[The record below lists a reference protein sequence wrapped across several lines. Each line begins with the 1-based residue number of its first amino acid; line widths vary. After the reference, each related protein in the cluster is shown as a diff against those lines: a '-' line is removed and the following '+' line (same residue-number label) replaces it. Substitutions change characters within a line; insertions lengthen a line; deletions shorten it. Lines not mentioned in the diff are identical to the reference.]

1 MATERNP
8 FEMISEQVGN
18 VVPLPDMTET
28 ADATFEVDP
37 TDGGIIVDF
46 SETVEME
53 ATEDITEWYGDLSE
67 TLDEEALGDIANDV
81 IDNYQ
86 ADKDSRADWESMFER
101 GFDLLGL
108 KLEQGSEPFDG
119 ACTAVHP
126 LLIESAVK
134 FQSKASGELFP
145 VGGPVKTQILGKSTP
160 EKEMQANR
168 VQNFM
173 NYQLTEQMP
182 EYFDEFERML
192 FHLPLIGSAF
202 KKLYYDATLKR
213 PASEFIPI
221 DQFYVS
227 YYATNLRNADRYT
240 HVIYRSPVEIARD
253 IRAGVYQE
261 VDLPTPSMGDVPT
274 FTEKMDTILGLSPS
288 SDHDPQYILL
298 EQHCYLDIEDDDVS
312 LPYIVTVEQQSRQ
325 VLSIRR
331 NYKQDDPN
339 KEKISH
345 FVHYRFVPGF
355 GFYGLGLIHFLGN
368 LTMSATAAMRSL
380 IDAGQFANL
389 PGGFKAKGVRM
400 VGDND
405 PIAPGEFKE
414 VEATGIDL
422 SKAIVTLPY
431 KEPSATL
438 HQMLNFVTVAG
449 QKFADSTEQ
458 VISDAASYG
467 PVGTTMALLEASSK
481 FFSAI
486 HKRVHKS
493 QKDEFNI
500 LARIDYDYL
509 PREYPY
515 DVPNEDRSIFKKDF
529 DGRIDVLPVSDPNIP
544 SNAHRMMMANMAL
557 QMAQQSP
564 PGMFNLEALNR
575 TILNAAN
582 MPNIEEI
589 LPPKIEPK
597 PIDPVSDI
605 MAATKGIPIAAFPG
619 QNHDAHIQVKTAYLQ
634 DPMNGA
640 NPIMERIRPI
650 LESNIQEHS
659 VMKYQEQMNGLSQ
672 QIMQGSPDN
681 PAVLEMALAQAAQQ
695 VMNANQAMGQAQSP
709 EQQLVALEQAKV
721 ELEKQKI
728 QYDTEAQAAEMVL
741 KNKKLELEEN
751 DQIIKMMESSAA
763 ENFKTNKDE
772 EDRLLKAGLK
782 SVDVITQAEMK
793 QHEMAHQKELKEME
807 VMAKSIDEKA
817 KLEIKEHEMD
827 HQREMK
833 DHEIDHE
840 REIKEM
846 ELMIKDMIEERRLD
860 FEVQKEVSRVVN
872 ENLKNNSENI
882 GQQELNLM
890 IQIAIDQVEENEND
904 EEG

>member
-8 FEMISEQVGN
+8 FETMPEEVSN
-18 VVPLPDMTET
+18 VVPMADMESTSE
-28 ADATFEVDP
+28 ATFEVDP
-37 TDGGIIVDF
+37 SDGGIIVDF
-46 SETVEME
+46 SEENVEME
-53 ATEDITEWYGDLSE
+53 ASEDIAEWYGDLSE
-67 TLDEEALGDIANDV
+67 TLEDAELVDIASDV
-81 IDNYQ
+81 IENFE
-86 ADKDSRADWESMFER
+86 ADKDSRGDWESMFER

-108 KLEQGSEPFDG
+108 KLEPGTEPFDG

-145 VGGPVKTQILGKSTP
+145 TSGPVKTRIFGKSTP
-160 EKEMQANR
+160 EKELQSNR

-202 KKLYYDATLKR
+202 KKLYYDATTKR
-213 PASEFIPI
+213 PHSEFIPI

-227 YYATNLRNADRYT
+227 YYATDLANADRYT

-261 VDLPTPSMGDVPT
+261 VDLPTPSSTNIMP

-298 EQHCYLDIEDDDVS
+298 EQHCYLTIEDEEEA

-325 VLSIRR
+325 ILSIRR
-331 NYKQDDPN
+331 NYKQDDVN
-339 KEKISH
+339 KEKVSH

-400 VGDND
+400 VGDNE

-414 VEATGIDL
+414 VEATGVDL
-422 SKAIVTLPY
+422 SKAIVPLPY
-431 KEPSATL
+431 KEPSSTL
-438 HQMLNFVTVAG
+438 FQMLNFVATAG

-481 FFSAI
+481 FFTAI
-486 HKRVHKS
+486 HKRLHKS
-493 QKDEFNI
+493 QKDEFKI
-500 LARIDYDYL
+500 LARIDYEYL
-509 PREYPY
+509 PEEYPY
-515 DVPNEDRSIFKKDF
+515 DIPYEDRSIFRKDF
-529 DGRIDVLPVSDPNIP
+529 DGRVDIIPVSDPNIP

-582 MPNIEEI
+582 MPNVEEI

-597 PIDPVSDI
+597 PMDPVSDI
-605 MAATKGIPIAAFPG
+605 MASTKGVPIAAFPG
-619 QNHDAHIQVKTAYLQ
+619 QNHDAHIQVKMAYLQ
-634 DPMNGA
+634 DPMNGG
-640 NPIMERIRPI
+640 NPIMQRIAPI
-650 LESNIQEHS
+650 LQANIQEHS
-659 VMKYQEQMNGLSQ
+659 VMKYQEQMSGITQ
-672 QIMQGSPDN
+672 QMMQQN
-681 PAVLEMALAQAAQQ
+681 PQAAKDPSAVEMAMAEAAQQ

-709 EQQLVALEQAKV
+709 EQQLVSLEQAKV
-721 ELEKQKI
+721 ELEKQKL
-728 QYDTEAQAAEMVL
+728 QSDTMTNAAELEL

-751 DQIIKMMESSAA
+751 EQIIGMLKTGSVD
-763 ENFKTNKDE
+763 NFKREKSEADRSSKERIKEIEIMGKAAIEEFKMNKEDE
-772 EDRLLKAGLK
+772 KEVMNVLKDMFDSQTKDNKELDIKGLDALVK
-782 SVDVITQAEMK
+782 MAIAQQKEMK
-793 QHEMAHQKELKEME
+793 NDA
-807 VMAKSIDEKA
+807 
-817 KLEIKEHEMD
+817 
-827 HQREMK
+827 
-833 DHEIDHE
+833 E
-840 REIKEM
+840 R
-846 ELMIKDMIEERRLD
+846 
-860 FEVQKEVSRVVN
+860 
-872 ENLKNNSENI
+872 
-882 GQQELNLM
+882 
-890 IQIAIDQVEENEND
+890 
-904 EEG
+904 

>member
-8 FEMISEQVGN
+8 FDRIPEEETN
-18 VVPLPDMTET
+18 VVPLMDESENIN
-28 ADATFEVDP
+28 ATFEVDE
-37 TDGGIIVDF
+37 DGGIIVDF
-46 SETVEME
+46 SENVEME
-53 ATEDITEWYGDLSE
+53 ASEDIAEWYGNMAEDMDEDDL
-67 TLDEEALGDIANDV
+67 ADIAANV
-81 IDNYQ
+81 LDNFE
-86 ADKDSRADWESMFER
+86 ADKDSRAEWESMFER

-108 KLEQGSEPFDG
+108 KLEQGSEPFEG

-145 VGGPVKTQILGKSTP
+145 ANGPVKTRILGKSTP
-160 EKEMQANR
+160 EKELQANR

-173 NYQLTEQMP
+173 NYQVTEQMP

-202 KKLYYDATLKR
+202 KKLYYDATVKR
-213 PASEFIPI
+213 PKSEFIPI

-227 YYATNLRNADRYT
+227 YYATDLSNADRYT
-240 HVIYRSPVEIARD
+240 HVIYRSPIELQRD
-253 IRAGVYQE
+253 IKAGVYADVE
-261 VDLPTPSMGDVPT
+261 LSSPAGYPST
-274 FTEKMDTILGLSPS
+274 SFSEKMDTIIGLSPT
-288 SDHDPQYILL
+288 SDHDPQYVLL
-298 EQHCYLDIEDDDVS
+298 EQHCYLNIEDEDEAC
-312 LPYIVTVEQQSRQ
+312 PYIVTVEEQSRQ

-331 NYKQDDPN
+331 NYKQDDVN
-339 KEKISH
+339 KEKVNH

-400 VGDND
+400 VGDNS

-422 SKAIVTLPY
+422 SKAIIPLPY
-431 KEPSATL
+431 KEPSSTL
-438 HQMLNFVTVAG
+438 FQMLNFVATAG

-481 FFSAI
+481 FFTAI

-493 QKDEFNI
+493 QKDEFRI

-509 PREYPY
+509 PTEYPY
-515 DVPNEDRSIFKKDF
+515 DIPYEDRSIFKKDF
-529 DGRIDVLPVSDPNIP
+529 DGRIDIIPVSDPNIP

-582 MPNIEEI
+582 MPNADEI

-597 PIDPVSDI
+597 PMDPVSDI
-605 MAATKGIPIAAFPG
+605 MAATKGIPIGAFPG
-619 QNHDAHIQVKTAYLQ
+619 QHHDAHIQVKMAYLQ

-640 NPIMERIRPI
+640 NPIMERVAPI
-650 LESNIQEHS
+650 IQANIQEHS
-659 VMKYQEQMNGLSQ
+659 VMKYQEQMSGIAEQMMQ
-672 QIMQGSPDN
+672 QAPEQINN
-681 PAVLEMALAQAAQQ
+681 PAAAEMAMAQAAQQ
-695 VMNANQAMGQAQSP
+695 ILNANQAMGMAQSP
-709 EQQLVALEQAKV
+709 EQQLVSLEQAKV
-721 ELEKQKI
+721 ELEKQKL
-728 QYDTEAQAAEMVL
+728 QADTATNAAELEL

-751 DQIIKMMESSAA
+751 EQIIDMMKATATDNLKRDNAEANRSSK
-763 ENFKTNKDE
+763 EK
-772 EDRLLKAGLK
+772 LK
-782 SVDVITQAEMK
+782 Q
-793 QHEMAHQKELKEME
+793 
-807 VMAKSIDEKA
+807 
-817 KLEIKEHEMD
+817 
-827 HQREMK
+827 
-833 DHEIDHE
+833 
-840 REIKEM
+840 M
-846 ELMIKDMIEERRLD
+846 ELMTKTMIEEFKLNKEDEREVLRNIKDMLD
-860 FEVQKEVSRVVN
+860 KEMQTKADMDTQALNALVQMAVQQ
-872 ENLKNNSENI
+872 
-882 GQQELNLM
+882 QQEM
-890 IQIAIDQVEENEND
+890 TND
-904 EEG
+904 EER

>member
-8 FEMISEQVGN
+8 YDLMPEENSNVIPMEVPEQESE
-18 VVPLPDMTET
+18 
-28 ADATFEVDP
+28 ATFEVDP

-46 SETVEME
+46 SEASEME
-53 ATEDITEWYGDLSE
+53 ASEDIAEWFGDLSE
-67 TLDEEALGDIANDV
+67 TLDEDDLVEISNNVL
-81 IDNYQ
+81 DNFE
-86 ADKDSRADWESMFER
+86 ADKDSRAEWESMFER

-108 KLEQGSEPFDG
+108 KLEQGTEPFEG

-145 VGGPVKTQILGKSTP
+145 SSGPVKAQILGKSTP
-160 EKEMQANR
+160 EKELQANR
-168 VQNFM
+168 VQSFM
-173 NYQLTEQMP
+173 NFQLTEQMP

-202 KKLYYDATLKR
+202 KKLYYDATTKR
-213 PASEFIPI
+213 PHSEFISI

-227 YYATNLRNADRYT
+227 YYATDLANADRYT
-240 HVIYRSPVEIARD
+240 HVIYRSPVELAKD
-253 IRAGVYQE
+253 IRAGVYQDI
-261 VDLPTPSMGDVPT
+261 DLPTPSSNNITP

-288 SDHDPQYILL
+288 SDNDPQYVLL
-298 EQHCYLDIEDDDVS
+298 EQHCYLNIEDEDEAC
-312 LPYIVTVEQQSRQ
+312 PYIVTIEQQSKQ

-331 NYKQDDPN
+331 NYKQDDLN
-339 KEKISH
+339 KEKINH

-405 PIAPGEFKE
+405 PISPGEFKE

-422 SKAIVTLPY
+422 SKAIVPLPY
-431 KEPSATL
+431 KEPSSTL
-438 HQMLNFVTVAG
+438 FQMLNFVAAAG

-486 HKRVHKS
+486 HKRLHKS
-493 QKDEFNI
+493 QKDEFRI

-509 PREYPY
+509 PNEYPY
-515 DVPNEDRSIFKKDF
+515 DVPYEDRSIFKNDF
-529 DGRIDVLPVSDPNIP
+529 DGRIDIIPVSDPNIP

-582 MPNIEEI
+582 MPNVEEI
-589 LPPKIEPK
+589 LPPKIKPK
-597 PIDPVSDI
+597 PMDPVSDI
-605 MAATKGIPIAAFPG
+605 MAATKGIPIAAFAG
-619 QNHDAHIQVKTAYLQ
+619 QNHDAHIQVKTAYIQ
-634 DPMNGA
+634 DPSNGA
-640 NPIMERIRPI
+640 NPIMQRIQPI
-650 LESNIQEHS
+650 LQANMQEHS
-659 VMKYQEQMNGLSQ
+659 VMKYQEQMNGLTKEMMNTVPQ
-672 QIMQGSPDN
+672 EGQTPVAI
-681 PAVLEMALAQAAQQ
+681 EMAMAQAAQQ
-695 VMNANQAMGQAQSP
+695 ITNANQAMGMAQSP
-709 EQQLVALEQAKV
+709 EQQLVALEQEKV
-721 ELEKQKI
+721 KLQQQKLQSDTATNAAELE
-728 QYDTEAQAAEMVL
+728 L

-751 DQIIKMMESSAA
+751 EQILGMI
-763 ENFKTNKDE
+763 KTNATDNLKRE
-772 EDRLLKAGLK
+772 KATSDRE
-782 SVDVITQAEMK
+782 S
-793 QHEMAHQKELKEME
+793 KEKLKEME
-807 VMAKSIDEKA
+807 VISKASLEEFKLNKEEEKEVMRSMKEILLTNMKENNQLDLNGLDALVKMAQA
-817 KLEIKEHEMD
+817 
-827 HQREMK
+827 Q
-833 DHEIDHE
+833 
-840 REIKEM
+840 
-846 ELMIKDMIEERRLD
+846 
-860 FEVQKEVSRVVN
+860 QKES
-872 ENLKNNSENI
+872 
-882 GQQELNLM
+882 Q
-890 IQIAIDQVEENEND
+890 ND
-904 EEG
+904 G